1 MLNNS
6 PCGPCILKKK
16 KKKACSV
23 QHYTTVTLIKAISA
37 AVIKTDLCSVQILND
52 YRITDL

>member
-16 KKKACSV
+16 KKACSV
-23 QHYTTVTLIKAISA
+23 QHSTTVTLIKAISA